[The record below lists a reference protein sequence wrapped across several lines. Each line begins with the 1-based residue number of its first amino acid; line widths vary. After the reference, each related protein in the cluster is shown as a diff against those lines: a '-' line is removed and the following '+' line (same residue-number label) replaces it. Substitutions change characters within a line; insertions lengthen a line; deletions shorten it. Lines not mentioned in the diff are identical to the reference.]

1 MGQAHCC
8 GARGAPGPAPGTPG
22 SPGDRGHVAPGA
34 RVGLVGGGASR
45 RPAPLGAFVSR
56 RSPQLLLSDR
66 AQVTRHQRT
75 RDRHLLLLAD
85 AIAIATFKWGSTFL
99 LKHRVPLSELWVL
112 CGEDEA
118 ACGRAEQEEEEEEV
132 FGLKCANT
140 LILVWPSDLCVVT
153 FRQSPGAPEPRLT
166 RLTSLRLLVKA
177 VGFHGPRGSL
187 SARTVEA
194 LISAEAGPTQDPL
207 LVPAAPA
214 EGLCRSPADGPRK
227 RKRLI
232 RWPFARRRTSANGD
246 GPGQPEAGLKSPLFG
261 QPLARLCG
269 EEESLPQPVQDLL
282 AILYREGP
290 ATEGVFRKA
299 ASERARRD
307 LKEALDKGAAVEL
320 ESQPVHLL
328 AVVLKDFLRSIP
340 CTLLSAALYEKWM
353 LALDRPSREGK
364 IEELKEVADQ
374 LPRANVLLL
383 RPLLAVLR
391 HISQSAETNRM
402 HSSNLAICVGPNML
416 SPGTDSTLPL
426 QVQLE
431 MNNKVT
437 LLVEFLIDNCTAI
450 FGEDL
455 AFPGSPTAEEC
466 PEQPGS
472 SAAHRG
478 AAQEDAPAHH
488 SPEPEAGC
496 HPPTSER
503 QQPSGRS
510 PTGSRTHA
518 TCLSAPPLL
527 PPRKNDRHRMGRSSS
542 EPALSFQERS
552 EGSSRHQKRSRSAD
566 SVGVGQQQLCL
577 EHEALEKE
585 PAVSPAQVSS
595 GAPPQTSSRHSLES
609 CLPASHGRS
618 LTCLGPAAIPSR
630 CWRATRTL

>member
-1 MGQAHCC
+1 MVPLGQLRRSFPQEP
-8 GARGAPGPAPGTPG
+8 RGCPTVSPAPSQWLFPPT
-22 SPGDRGHVAPGA
+22 A
-34 RVGLVGGGASR
+34 
-45 RPAPLGAFVSR
+45 
-56 RSPQLLLSDR
+56 LL
-66 AQVTRHQRT
+66 
-75 RDRHLLLLAD
+75 
-85 AIAIATFKWGSTFL
+85 F
-99 LKHRVPLSELWVL
+99 P
-112 CGEDEA
+112 
-118 ACGRAEQEEEEEEV
+118 
-132 FGLKCANT
+132 
-140 LILVWPSDLCVVT
+140 
-153 FRQSPGAPEPRLT
+153 
-166 RLTSLRLLVKA
+166 
-177 VGFHGPRGSL
+177 
-187 SARTVEA
+187 
-194 LISAEAGPTQDPL
+194 
-207 LVPAAPA
+207 
-214 EGLCRSPADGPRK
+214 DGPRK

-269 EEESLPQPVQDLL
+269 GEESLPQPVQDLL

-307 LKEALDKGAAVEL
+307 LKEALDKGET
-320 ESQPVHLL
+320 QPVHLL

-383 RPLLAVLR
+383 RPLLAV
-391 HISQSAETNRM
+391 
-402 HSSNLAICVGPNML
+402 
-416 SPGTDSTLPL
+416 
-426 QVQLE
+426 
-431 MNNKVT
+431 T

-472 SAAHRG
+472 SAEGLSKLANRLLLPTAHRG